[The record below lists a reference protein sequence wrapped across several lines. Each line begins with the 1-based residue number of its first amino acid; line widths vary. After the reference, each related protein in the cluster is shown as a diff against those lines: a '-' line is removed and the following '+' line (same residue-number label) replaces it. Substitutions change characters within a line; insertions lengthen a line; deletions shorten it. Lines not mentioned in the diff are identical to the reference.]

1 MSTLNLSQLLNG
13 TDLVLNKD
21 RRQNRRQ
28 YMTKK
33 KEDIAIKEIML
44 KLSEKELKNLWEEAF
59 CKAIVPRKIAHLRI
73 VSPKEF
79 QVLRRT
85 ESKVKAVCQGLAI
98 LITLNWTTLEV
109 LLRVKLRV
117 ETRCRRARRLR
128 VETRCRRARRLRVE
142 TRCRRARRLR
152 VKAKRERRVRVKV
165 RVSMRARA
173 TVWARERKVR

>member
-128 VETRCRRARRLRVE
+128 V
-142 TRCRRARRLR
+142 
-152 VKAKRERRVRVKV
+152 KAKRERRVRVKV

-173 TVWARERKVR
+173 TVWARERKVRSKAKRSTVWESEESQI